1 MSNKFQS
8 SIQHRGDM
16 SYVKLGGVIDEDNEL
31 ADLVDKIPAG
41 TAVID
46 LGEVERINS
55 CGVRDWVNW
64 LSKLEYNGT
73 RSVLVECSPAIVAQI
88 NLVNNFT
95 GNGVVKSF
103 YVPYF
108 CPECDEEKVLL
119 VEATDMGPPPH
130 EPPTCRCDECD
141 LVMDFDDMPDS
152 YFAFLSNQRK
162 LPEPDKVNGAMRD
175 LGRGSEPDPQKSGKV
190 RSRASQPNLASGAKP
205 SVPSLPSYPQRGS
218 HPVPMA
224 VPPTGGRGY
233 PQPPSRPQLGAQ
245 PPTGPAG
252 PGSRPAPMVGPMSHM
267 SHPQMGH
274 APQMGHPQMGHPQIG
289 HPQLGHA
296 PQMGHAPQAGHPHM
310 GHAPQLG
317 HAAQPHIP
325 AGRQSGG
332 PMGAV
337 SSPSGPNA
345 LPSYSFGNQ
354 GVAPVA
360 RPQRS
365 NALVFVLIVVLMAAI
380 AVLAYLV
387 MTKQ

>member
-1 MSNKFQS
+1 MSQKFQS

-31 ADLVDKIPAG
+31 TDLVEKIPIG

-46 LGEVERINS
+46 LGEIERINS

-64 LSKLEYNGT
+64 LSKLETGGT

-162 LPEPDKVNGAMRD
+162 LAEAEKINASMRD
-175 LGRGSEPDPQKSGKV
+175 LGRGSEPAASKTKV
-190 RSRASQPNLASGAKP
+190 RSRSSQPNLSTGSKP
-205 SVPSLPSYPQRGS
+205 SVPSLPSIQRNLTPAGS
-218 HPVPMA
+218 P
-224 VPPTGGRGY
+224 GRGLSN
-233 PQPPSRPQLGAQ
+233 PPSRPELAAKAQSGPMARPSNQAAAGQMGSLGQVSASSNAMNQLG
-245 PPTGPAG
+245 
-252 PGSRPAPMVGPMSHM
+252 
-267 SHPQMGH
+267 
-274 APQMGHPQMGHPQIG
+274 
-289 HPQLGHA
+289 QLSA
-296 PQMGHAPQAGHPHM
+296 MT
-310 GHAPQLG
+310 
-317 HAAQPHIP
+317 
-325 AGRQSGG
+325 
-332 PMGAV
+332 GAV
-337 SSPSGPNA
+337 SSGPIPRPSNGYGFGAPNTS
-345 LPSYSFGNQ
+345 P
-354 GVAPVA
+354 PVA
-360 RPQRS
+360 APSRS
-365 NALVFVLIVVLMAAI
+365 NALVFVLIAILIAAVG
-380 AVLAYLV
+380 VLAYLV
-387 MTKQ
+387 LTK